1 MKNQPNDE
9 LLSAYLDGE
18 LNDAERAEV
27 ERRLADDPAAARLL
41 EQLRS
46 VRRVVQSLPREPL
59 GENLTQQVIEEAE
72 RRRGGSFR
80 PMPPARSWS
89 ERFLNRRVI
98 AWASLTLIVGAAI
111 AIHER
116 WQKGSFIGEKP
127 VKEVARADGPES
139 WNRKPANEKLE
150 RDDAFRP
157 PAMQA
162 APRTPSSPSESTAM
176 AGVRFE
182 KLNAP
187 AVRNVVAKAPDA
199 SRGSVLMIRCDVSSE
214 AARSRAFDKLLISNG
229 IVSLQRRASL
239 AIQAQDRR
247 LTEAKSVKA
256 DLAKVR
262 EEDAW
267 GEEIIEVE
275 ATPSQIEATLAG
287 LESRPDAFPFV
298 AVGPVEATVAKRQA
312 SGASESPSKPMQSSQ
327 SFFGYGGAT
336 SRESQRLENQRQLQL
351 NFQDQRLANAS
362 SQQRAT
368 FVLRM
373 VGGHAVQQAE
383 SRPAELPAFSPTPSS
398 VAPAPRR

>member
-72 RRRGGSFR
+72 RRRGELSQ
-80 PMPPARSWS
+80 PVPLVRSWS

-98 AWASLTLIVGAAI
+98 AWASLTLLVGAAI

-116 WQKGSFIGEKP
+116 WQKGSFIGEKS
-127 VKEVARADGPES
+127 VKEVARAGGSES

-157 PAMQA
+157 PTMQA

-176 AGVRFE
+176 AGVRLE

-187 AVRNVVAKAPDA
+187 AVRNVMAKAPDA
-199 SRGSVLMIRCDVSSE
+199 PRGSVLVIRCDVSSE
-214 AARSRAFDKLLISNG
+214 AAQSRAFDKLLISNG
-229 IVSLQRRASL
+229 IVSVQRQTPPTSQVRERSL
-239 AIQAQDRR
+239 VGAA
-247 LTEAKSVKA
+247 SVKA
-256 DLAKVR
+256 DWAKTQ
-262 EEDAW
+262 EKDAR

-275 ATPSQIEATLAG
+275 ATPSQIEATLAE

-312 SGASESPSKPMQSSQ
+312 SGASEMPSKPMQSSQ
-327 SFFGYGGAT
+327 PFFGYGGAT

-351 NFQDQRLANAS
+351 NFQNQRLANAS

-373 VGGHAVQQAE
+373 VGGHAVQQAK
-383 SRPAELPAFSPTPSS
+383 SGPTKQPAYSPTPSS
-398 VAPAPRR
+398 VAPMPRR